1 MNKSL
6 KITLVAVLVSISSF
20 GQNAKGYSYKIHSH
34 NDYMRDVPFW
44 EAYANKASSIE
55 VDIVLKNDTL
65 YVAHETE
72 SINSKKTL
80 KALYLKPISK
90 AFSLSDKERSN
101 IQLLVDLKNKPYATL
116 EKLIILLKEY
126 KYLLK
131 TGDKKGL
138 SIVISGRRPAVSDYN
153 KYPDFITFDYQKLDD
168 IPQESWSKVGL
179 ISLDFQ
185 DFSEWNGKGRLTA
198 EDYIKV
204 NNVIQKAHAYQKP
217 FRFWGTPD
225 SKTSW
230 KVFAE
235 LGVDFINTDMPY
247 KATKYLKTLNDNI
260 YKNGLISKV
269 YTPTFKS
276 DKKNSRVKNII
287 LLIGDGNGLTQISA
301 ATLANGGQLTLTQLK
316 SIGFLKTQSGDDFST
331 DSAAGGTALA
341 TGEKTYNRAIGV
353 DVDGNTIK
361 NITEVLDE
369 HSFAS
374 GCITTD
380 HITGATPA
388 AFYAHQKDRSEIE
401 NIAGDL
407 TKSKLSLFVGGGKKD
422 FSSNKITSKFA
433 VFDSIDQIGSSKKE
447 KVGYFLSYGGVPGII
462 EGRGNILAQA
472 TKNGLQFLS
481 SKKKSFFLMVE
492 SSGIDS
498 YGHLNNVEGIITEGI
513 DFDKAITE
521 AIKFADEN
529 KNTLVIITADH
540 ETSGF
545 SIPQGNVK
553 KHTIEGDFISHDHT
567 GVMVPLFAYGP
578 QSDKFQ
584 GVYENN
590 ELFYKILNVLDIKR

>member
-1 MNKSL
+1 MNKYL
-6 KITLVAVLVSISSF
+6 IITLVAVLVSISSF

-65 YVAHETE
+65 FAAHEAE

-90 AFSLSDKERSN
+90 AFSLSDKKRSN

-116 EKLIILLKEY
+116 EKLIMLLKEY
-126 KYLLK
+126 KSLLK

-138 SIVISGRRPAVSDYN
+138 SIVISGMRPAVSDYN
-153 KYPDFITFDYQKLDD
+153 NYPDFITFDYQKLDD

-179 ISLDFQ
+179 ISLDFK
-185 DFSEWNGKGRLTA
+185 DFSEWNGLGRLTA
-198 EDYIKV
+198 EDYEKV

-225 SKTSW
+225 SKTAW

-247 KATKYLKTLNDNI
+247 KATNYLKTLNKYI
-260 YKNGLISKV
+260 YKNTLISKV
-269 YTPTFKS
+269 YSPTFKS
-276 DKKNSRVKNII
+276 DKKNRRVKNII
-287 LLIGDGNGLTQISA
+287 LMIGDGNGLAQISA

-316 SIGFLKTQSGDDFST
+316 SIGFLKTQSKDDFTT

-361 NITEVLDE
+361 NITEILDKYDF
-369 HSFAS
+369 SS

-401 NIAGDL
+401 NIAEDL
-407 TKSKLSLFVGGGKKD
+407 AKSKLSLFVGGGKKD
-422 FSSNKITSKFA
+422 FSSSKITSKFA
-433 VFDSIDQIGSSKKE
+433 VFNSVDQIGSSKKE
-447 KVGYFLSYGGVPGII
+447 KVGYFLSYDGVPGII

-472 TKNGLQFLS
+472 TKNGLQYLS

-492 SSGIDS
+492 ASKIDS
-498 YGHLNNVEGIITEGI
+498 YGHSKNVGGIITEGI

-553 KHTIEGDFISHDHT
+553 KHTIEGDFTTYDHT

-590 ELFYKILNVLDIKR
+590 ELFHKILNVLDIKR

>member
-1 MNKSL
+1 
-6 KITLVAVLVSISSF
+6 
-20 GQNAKGYSYKIHSH
+20 
-34 NDYMRDVPFW
+34 MRDVPFW

-55 VDIVLKNDTL
+55 VDIVLKNDIL
-65 YVAHETE
+65 FVAHEAE

-90 AFSLSDKERSN
+90 AYSLSGKERSN

-179 ISLDFQ
+179 ISLDFK
-185 DFSEWNGKGRLTA
+185 DFSEWNGKGRLTS

-225 SKTSW
+225 SKTAW

-260 YKNGLISKV
+260 YKNALISKV

-361 NITEVLDE
+361 NITEILDE

-401 NIAGDL
+401 KIAEDL
-407 TKSKLSLFVGGGKKD
+407 AKSKLSLFVGGGKKD
-422 FSSNKITSKFA
+422 FSSNKIAKFS
-433 VFDSIDQIGSSKKE
+433 DGHYIQTILD
-447 KVGYFLSYGGVPGII
+447 
-462 EGRGNILAQA
+462 NI
-472 TKNGLQFLS
+472 
-481 SKKKSFFLMVE
+481 KSE
-492 SSGIDS
+492 
-498 YGHLNNVEGIITEGI
+498 
-513 DFDKAITE
+513 
-521 AIKFADEN
+521 
-529 KNTLVIITADH
+529 
-540 ETSGF
+540 
-545 SIPQGNVK
+545 
-553 KHTIEGDFISHDHT
+553 
-567 GVMVPLFAYGP
+567 
-578 QSDKFQ
+578 
-584 GVYENN
+584 
-590 ELFYKILNVLDIKR
+590 

>member
-1 MNKSL
+1 M
-6 KITLVAVLVSISSF
+6 
-20 GQNAKGYSYKIHSH
+20 
-34 NDYMRDVPFW
+34 
-44 EAYANKASSIE
+44 
-55 VDIVLKNDTL
+55 
-65 YVAHETE
+65 
-72 SINSKKTL
+72 
-80 KALYLKPISK
+80 
-90 AFSLSDKERSN
+90 
-101 IQLLVDLKNKPYATL
+101 VDLKNKPYATL

-447 KVGYFLSYGGVPGII
+447 KVGYFLSYGEVPGII

>member
-1 MNKSL
+1 MNKYL
-6 KITLVAVLVSISSF
+6 LITLVAVLVSISSF
-20 GQNAKGYSYKIHSH
+20 GQNATGYSYKIHSH

-65 YVAHETE
+65 FAAHEAE

-101 IQLLVDLKNKPYATL
+101 LQLLVDLKNKPYATL
-116 EKLIILLKEY
+116 EKLIMLLKEY
-126 KYLLK
+126 KSLLK

-138 SIVISGRRPAVSDYN
+138 SIVISGMRPAVSDYN

-225 SKTSW
+225 SKTAW

-247 KATKYLKTLNDNI
+247 KATKYLKTLNDYI
-260 YKNGLISKV
+260 YKNVLISKV
-269 YTPTFKS
+269 YTPTFKF

-316 SIGFLKTQSGDDFST
+316 SIGFLKTQSKDDFTT

-361 NITEVLDE
+361 NITEILDK

-401 NIAGDL
+401 NIAEDL
-407 TKSKLSLFVGGGKKD
+407 AKSKLSLFVGGGKKD
-422 FSSNKITSKFA
+422 FSSSKITSKFA
-433 VFDSIDQIGSSKKE
+433 VFNSVDLIGSSKKE
-447 KVGYFLSYGGVPGII
+447 KVGYFLSYDGVPGII

-472 TKNGLQFLS
+472 TKNGLQYLS

-492 SSGIDS
+492 ASKIDS
-498 YGHLNNVEGIITEGI
+498 YGHSNNVGGIITEGI

-553 KHTIEGDFISHDHT
+553 KHTIEGDFTTYDHT

-590 ELFYKILNVLDIKR
+590 ELFHKILNVLDIKR